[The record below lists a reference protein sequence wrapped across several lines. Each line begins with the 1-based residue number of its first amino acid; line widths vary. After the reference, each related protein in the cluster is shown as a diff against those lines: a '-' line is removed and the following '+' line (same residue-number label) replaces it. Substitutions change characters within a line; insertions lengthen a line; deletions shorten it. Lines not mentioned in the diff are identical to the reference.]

1 MKPTAKQQIQQARAQ
16 YEAVPVPAELSAR
29 LEQTIAQHPFS
40 GSTQRQLHWRK
51 PAIAA
56 ACFLALLALC
66 NLNPAMAQ
74 AVERI
79 PLLGPITR
87 VFTIQTWQ
95 QQDEATAINV
105 TQPALDGDS
114 ALAQSINAEIAQ
126 IVADRTAEAQQRL
139 DDYKQAFLT
148 TGGTEAQWAEHH
160 LQVQIDYQILSQSQQ
175 TLSFVV
181 TSTEDWSNAYTET
194 YYYNLDLQT
203 NKQLTLQDLLGDNY
217 IQIAND
223 SIFQQM
229 KARMEADPDLT
240 YFDQASGGFTSI
252 DDATKFYINQ
262 AGNPVIVFDRYTIAP
277 GFMGQ
282 QQFEIEKE

>member
-40 GSTQRQLHWRK
+40 GSAQRQLHWRK

-87 VFTIQTWQ
+87 VFIIQTWQ
-95 QQDEATAINV
+95 QQDEATAIKI

-126 IVADRTAEAQQRL
+126 IVADRTTEAQQRL
-139 DDYKQAFLT
+139 DDYKQAFLA

-223 SIFQQM
+223 SICQQM
-229 KARMEADPDLT
+229 KARMEAYLEQ
-240 YFDQASGGFTSI
+240 YGARS
-252 DDATKFYINQ
+252 
-262 AGNPVIVFDRYTIAP
+262 
-277 GFMGQ
+277 
-282 QQFEIEKE
+282 

>member
-40 GSTQRQLHWRK
+40 GSAQRQLHWRK

-87 VFTIQTWQ
+87 VFIIQTWQ
-95 QQDEATAINV
+95 QQDEATAINI

-126 IVADRTAEAQQRL
+126 IVADRTTEAQQRL
-139 DDYKQAFLT
+139 DDYKQAFLA

-223 SIFQQM
+223 SICQQM
-229 KARMEADPDLT
+229 KARMEANPDLT

-262 AGNPVIVFDRYTIAP
+262 AGNPVIVFDRYAIAP

>member
-16 YEAVPVPAELSAR
+16 YEAVPVPAELAAR

-40 GSTQRQLHWRK
+40 ASAQKQLHWRK

-56 ACFLALLALC
+56 ACFLAFVALC
-66 NLNPAMAQ
+66 NLNPTMAQ

-95 QQDEATAINV
+95 QQEEAAAISV

-114 ALAQSINAEIAQ
+114 ALTQSINAEIAQ
-126 IVADRTAEAQQRL
+126 IVAERTAEAQQRL
-139 DDYKQAFLT
+139 DEYKQAFLA
-148 TGGTEAQWAEHH
+148 TGGTEAQWNEHH

-223 SIFQQM
+223 SIRRQM
-229 KARMEADPDLT
+229 NARMEADPDLT

-252 DDATKFYINQ
+252 DETTKFFINQ
-262 AGNPVIVFDRYTIAP
+262 SGNPVIVFDRYAIAP